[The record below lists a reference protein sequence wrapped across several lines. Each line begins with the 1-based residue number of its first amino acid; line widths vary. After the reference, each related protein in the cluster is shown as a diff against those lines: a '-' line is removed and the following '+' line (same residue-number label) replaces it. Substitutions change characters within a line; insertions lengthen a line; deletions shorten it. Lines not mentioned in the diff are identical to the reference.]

1 MTPVEA
7 PTGSL
12 VGSLVRSPVALPI
25 ASLVESPAE
34 SLAAFQDA
42 FWRALWAEPE
52 SGSACLAASAQPG
65 FAVYRNTVLKGCA
78 DALLSL
84 YPSVHRLTG
93 DAWMRAAAL
102 DAVRADPP
110 SGGDLQHYG
119 ERFPEFLDAALA
131 DGELPWLGEVARLDR
146 LWSESHVAADAAL
159 LDVAT
164 VARLDPERLAASRL
178 LPHPAARWRWS
189 ARWPAFSLWNAART
203 HAADPNPPH
212 WQGQGAL
219 LTRPLGAVVALEI
232 DAAECALLDACADGA
247 PIGAALDAVQARF
260 PSFDPGAALGRLLN
274 QGAFAGVTEIPS

>member
-1 MTPVEA
+1 MTRVDA
-7 PTGSL
+7 PTGSH
-12 VGSLVRSPVALPI
+12 
-25 ASLVESPAE
+25 VESYAE
-34 SLAAFQDA
+34 SLARFQED
-42 FWRALWAEPE
+42 FWRALWAEPD
-52 SGSACLAASAQPG
+52 SADARLATSAQPG

-93 DAWMRAAAL
+93 DAWMQAVAL

-119 ERFPEFLDAALA
+119 ERFPAFLDAALA
-131 DGELPWLGEVARLDR
+131 GGDLPWLGEVARLDR
-146 LWSESHVAADAAL
+146 LWSESHVAADAAV

-164 VARLDPERLAASRL
+164 IARLDPGRLAASTL
-178 LPHPAARWRWS
+178 VPHPAARWRWS
-189 ARWPAFSLWNAART
+189 ARWPAFSLWRAARE

-219 LTRPLGAVVALEI
+219 LTRPAGAVVALEI

-247 PIGAALDAVQARF
+247 LLSAALDAVQARF